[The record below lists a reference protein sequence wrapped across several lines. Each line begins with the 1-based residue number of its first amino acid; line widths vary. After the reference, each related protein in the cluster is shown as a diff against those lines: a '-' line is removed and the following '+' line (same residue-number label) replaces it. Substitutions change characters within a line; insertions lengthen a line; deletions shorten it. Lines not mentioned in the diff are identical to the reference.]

1 MVATSS
7 ASSKAP
13 KVPRGPVG
21 GARPGA
27 GRKVGGPKNTKEIQD
42 IHEDF
47 SAARAKKETWLAE
60 QAELNYKVAAGQYV
74 PRTDVQQ
81 AAATAFAA
89 IAQTLRSIPDNLE
102 RKLGL
107 SPEVA
112 EEVSRLIDDA
122 MEELSADLEKMCEK
136 DYAA

>member
-1 MVATSS
+1 MVSTATHT
-7 ASSKAP
+7 AEKPKAT
-13 KVPRGPVG
+13 R
-21 GARPGA
+21 RPGA
-27 GRKVGGPKNTKEIQD
+27 GRKVGGPKNTKDIQD

-60 QAELNYKVAAGQYV
+60 QAELNFKIAAGQYV
-74 PRTDVQQ
+74 PREDVQH
-81 AAATAFAA
+81 ASATAFAA
-89 IAQTLRSIPDNLE
+89 ISQTLRSIPDNLE

-136 DYAA
+136 DYQA